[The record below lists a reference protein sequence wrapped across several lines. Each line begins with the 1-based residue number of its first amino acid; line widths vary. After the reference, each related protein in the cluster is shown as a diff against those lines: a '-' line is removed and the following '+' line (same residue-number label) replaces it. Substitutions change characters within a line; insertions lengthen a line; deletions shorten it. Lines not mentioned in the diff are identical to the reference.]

1 MFALVVELRVKPEM
15 LQRFLEAVAENST
28 ASVRDEPGCSR
39 FDVVQDNDDPHHFFF
54 YEIYADEA
62 AFQEHRTT
70 PHFADWRQAAA
81 VCLEEDGGQRNAS
94 CTTLFPRPYR

>member
-15 LQRFLEAVAENST
+15 LQRFLEAVEENST
-28 ASVRDEPGCSR
+28 ASVRDEPGCLR
-39 FDVVQDNDDPHHFFF
+39 FDVVQDNDDRHHLFF

-62 AFQEHRTT
+62 SFQEHRTA
-70 PHFADWRQAAA
+70 PHFASWRKAAE
-81 VCLEEDGGQRNAS
+81 VCLEEDGGQRNVS